1 MDGKDKAQRN
11 LFGRVESNVYGV
23 ILGEKILIFQERIG
37 NVSISIWEK
46 EEGGKGIENLK
57 MLL

>member
-1 MDGKDKAQRN
+1 MVRIKHKEIF
-11 LFGRVESNVYGV
+11 FGRVESNVYGV

>member
-1 MDGKDKAQRN
+1 MDGKDKAQRD